1 MRKHLKKIKAQAQ
14 SVFGSP
20 SQSAGKVVELQP
32 YTRLKRLCLAVS
44 PKKNKGFLLKW
55 SMSKDFCCSLILRHS
70 QVGSASKS
78 HQVAQQFSLDALQQQ
93 LGDPVREQGFL
104 LVEGIVLRKY
114 TCRYQEIWS
123 HMSWIW
129 CMSSLWSPHPFPE
142 EDKIFL
148 QHGET
153 IFFLLNFGIGDIHSE
168 SSEHHVMLVRLR
180 WFLSIFPGFP
190 DLFRMPFPFHS
201 PTDHMIKSS
210 PNSLASLHHEWQ

>member
-93 LGDPVREQGFL
+93 LGDPVREQGFCWL
-104 LVEGIVLRKY
+104 KELSLENTHVDIK
-114 TCRYQEIWS
+114 RYDLICHEYGVCPAFGPLILFQKKTRYFCS
-123 HMSWIW
+123 MVKL
-129 CMSSLWSPHPFPE
+129 SSSC
-142 EDKIFL
+142 
-148 QHGET
+148 
-153 IFFLLNFGIGDIHSE
+153 
-168 SSEHHVMLVRLR
+168 
-180 WFLSIFPGFP
+180 
-190 DLFRMPFPFHS
+190 
-201 PTDHMIKSS
+201 
-210 PNSLASLHHEWQ
+210 